1 MIELKDVSDIFPDG
15 NVWGVST
22 FTYDEKELG
31 FKLSGGTL
39 HPIECKDDL
48 LEIMETLLLDNSVD
62 KILVKARGKF
72 LKDLNKSAVVYSK
85 VKGDFKV
92 LPKVGESVRYKD
104 FDLNNAEIYLVLA
117 IDLDC
122 DNVVVKHTYKSF
134 GDQVSYFGIPFSEY
148 FKDME
153 VVNDQGV
160 F

>member
-22 FTYDEKELG
+22 FKYDEKELG
-31 FKLSGGTL
+31 FKFCGGTL
-39 HPIECKDDL
+39 NLIEDKGEL
-48 LEIMETLLLDNSVD
+48 LELIETLLLDGSID
-62 KILVKARGKF
+62 KVTVTARGKF
-72 LKDLNKSAVVYSK
+72 FKDLNKSAVVYSK

-104 FDLNNAEIYLVLA
+104 FDLNNAEIYLVIA
-117 IDLDC
+117 IDSDC
-122 DNVVVKHTYKSF
+122 SNVVVKHTYKIF

-153 VVNDQGV
+153 VVND
-160 F
+160 